1 MLTYAHVCSRML
13 RFTRADGR
21 AFPLHVEKAPEPS
34 NILWENLEVSRVMGF
49 VLLLS
54 SNLFTYAD
62 VR

>member
-1 MLTYAHVCSRML
+1 ML

-21 AFPLHVEKAPEPS
+21 SFPLHVEKAPEPS

-49 VLLLS
+49 VPLLS

-62 VR
+62 VC